1 MTLGSSSDT
10 LKVSATFGRSHYD
23 RRIVSAC
30 LSTRTE
36 LRRAGRASRDGPEAP
51 PALRPCFVSGGYNRR
66 PMTEGHRD
74 DVDPREAR
82 RILEERAR
90 EAGFDLV
97 GVGLAEPLREGG
109 ERLREWQAEGMAAD
123 MGYMQRP
130 VELLSNPKKLQ
141 KSARSVV
148 SLGVSY
154 YPGDYPENPGGGRVA
169 RYAWGRDY
177 HEVIKEKLF
186 RLRGDLEEAL
196 GGRIKARAFTD
207 AVPLLE
213 RSAAQHAGLGFFGR
227 NSCLINGEVGSYFFI
242 ADLIVDLEIE
252 PDPPGTGTCG
262 RCTRCMDRCPTGA
275 IKAPGVVD
283 ARLCISYLTI
293 ENKGEIPRE
302 LRPQI
307 GDWAFGCDV
316 CQEVCPYN
324 KTKATRSR
332 WPEFSAVAG
341 AGPYLQLEDVLSIR
355 TDEEFERRF
364 AGTPLTRPGREGL
377 LRNCCVAAGNLRLAK
392 AVPALVRALREDSSP
407 LVRGHAAWALGEIG
421 GAEEELRWA
430 AMGEMDP
437 WCSEEMALAL
447 TGGATGAALG

>member
-1 MTLGSSSDT
+1 MGEE
-10 LKVSATFGRSHYD
+10 
-23 RRIVSAC
+23 
-30 LSTRTE
+30 RT
-36 LRRAGRASRDGPEAP
+36 ARDA
-51 PALRPCFVSGGYNRR
+51 A
-66 PMTEGHRD
+66 
-74 DVDPREAR
+74 EAR
-82 RILEERAR
+82 RVLERRAR

-97 GVGLAEPLREGG
+97 GVASAEPLREGG
-109 ERLREWQAEGMAAD
+109 ERLREWQEAGMAAD
-123 MGYMQRP
+123 MGYMHRP

-154 YPGDYPENPGGGRVA
+154 YPGDHPDNEGAGRVA

-177 HEVIKEKLF
+177 HEVIKARLF
-186 RLRGDLEEAL
+186 RLREELESEL
-196 GGRIKARAFTD
+196 GVRIKARGFTD

-242 ADLIVDLEIE
+242 ADLIVDLDLA
-252 PDPPGTGTCG
+252 PDQPGTGTCG

-293 ENKGEIPRE
+293 ENRGEIPRG
-302 LRPQI
+302 LREKV

-324 KTKATRSR
+324 KTKASKSR
-332 WPEFSAVAG
+332 WPEFSAEAG
-341 AGPYLQLEDVLSIR
+341 HGPYLEIEEVLEIR
-355 TDEEFERRF
+355 TDQEFEERF
-364 AGTPLTRPGREGL
+364 AGTPLTRPGRAGL
-377 LRNCCVAAGNLRLAK
+377 LRNCCVAAGNLKLEK
-392 AVPALVRALREDSSP
+392 VVPALVRALREDASA

-421 GAEEELRWA
+421 GSEAALREAAETEE
-430 AMGEMDP
+430 DT
-437 WCSEEMALAL
+437 WCQDEIKAALADG
-447 TGGATGAALG
+447 TANATLG

>member
-1 MTLGSSSDT
+1 MVDD
-10 LKVSATFGRSHYD
+10 GR
-23 RRIVSAC
+23 RVA
-30 LSTRTE
+30 
-36 LRRAGRASRDGPEAP
+36 
-51 PALRPCFVSGGYNRR
+51 
-66 PMTEGHRD
+66 
-74 DVDPREAR
+74 VDPGEAR
-82 RILEERAR
+82 RILEELAR

-97 GVGLAEPLREGG
+97 GVGVAGPLREGG
-109 ERLREWQAEGMAAD
+109 ERLREWQAAGMAAD
-123 MGYMQRP
+123 MGYMRRP

-148 SLGVSY
+148 SLGISY
-154 YPGDYPENPGGGRVA
+154 YPGDHPENPGGGRVA

-177 HEVIKEKLF
+177 HEVIKERLF
-186 RLRGDLEEAL
+186 RLRGELEEAL
-196 GGRIKARAFTD
+196 GGRIRARGFTD
-207 AVPLLE
+207 AVPLIE
-213 RSAAQHAGLGFFGR
+213 RSAAQHSGLGFFGR

-252 PDPPGTGTCG
+252 PDPPGKGTCG

-302 LRPQI
+302 LRPGV

-324 KTKATRSR
+324 KAKATRSR
-332 WPEFSAVAG
+332 WPEFSAESG
-341 AGPYLQLEDVLSIR
+341 TGPYLEVEEVLGIR

-364 AGTPLTRPGREGL
+364 AGTPLTRPGRAGL
-377 LRNCCVAAGNLRLAK
+377 LRNCCVAAGNLRLHRS
-392 AVPALVRALREDSSP
+392 VPALVRALREDPAP

-421 GAEEELRWA
+421 GAEEELRRA
-430 AMGEMDP
+430 IKEETDP
-437 WCSEEMALAL
+437 WCREEIGLAL
-447 TGGATGAALG
+447 TNGAEGGATGAALG

>member
-1 MTLGSSSDT
+1 MAD
-10 LKVSATFGRSHYD
+10 GR
-23 RRIVSAC
+23 RGNA
-30 LSTRTE
+30 
-36 LRRAGRASRDGPEAP
+36 
-51 PALRPCFVSGGYNRR
+51 
-66 PMTEGHRD
+66 
-74 DVDPREAR
+74 DPREAR

-90 EAGFDLV
+90 EAGFDLIGV
-97 GVGLAEPLREGG
+97 GVAEPLREGG
-109 ERLREWQAEGMAAD
+109 ERLRRWQEAGMSAD

-154 YPGDYPENPGGGRVA
+154 YPGDHPENAEGGGRVA

-177 HEVIKEKLF
+177 HEIIKERLF
-186 RLRGDLEEAL
+186 RLRGELEEAL
-196 GGRIKARAFTD
+196 GGRIKARGFTD

-227 NSCLINGEVGSYFFI
+227 NSCLINGDVGSFFFI

-275 IKAPGVVD
+275 IRAPGVVD

-293 ENKGEIPRE
+293 ENRGEIPRA
-302 LRPQI
+302 LRKQV

-324 KTKATRSR
+324 KTKATKSR
-332 WPEFSAVAG
+332 WPEFSAGAG
-341 AGPYLQLEDVLSIR
+341 AGPYLEIEDVLCIR
-355 TDEEFERRF
+355 TEEEFEGRF

-377 LRNCCVAAGNLRLAK
+377 LRNCCVAAGNLGLRS
-392 AVPALVRALREDSSP
+392 AVTALVRALREDRSP

-421 GAEEELRWA
+421 DAEEALRRAAETEEDLWCREEIEL
-430 AMGEMDP
+430 
-437 WCSEEMALAL
+437 ALA
-447 TGGATGAALG
+447 GGAAGATLG

>member
-1 MTLGSSSDT
+1 M
-10 LKVSATFGRSHYD
+10 A
-23 RRIVSAC
+23 
-30 LSTRTE
+30 
-36 LRRAGRASRDGPEAP
+36 DGGK
-51 PALRPCFVSGGYNRR
+51 GGAN
-66 PMTEGHRD
+66 PQ
-74 DVDPREAR
+74 EAR
-82 RILEERAR
+82 RVLEERAR

-97 GVGLAEPLREGG
+97 GVSAAGPLREGG
-109 ERLREWQAEGMAAD
+109 ERLRRWQEAGMAAD

-154 YPGDYPENPGGGRVA
+154 YPGEHPENAAGGGRVA

-177 HEVIKEKLF
+177 HEVIKERLF
-186 RLRGDLEEAL
+186 RLRGELEEAL
-196 GGRIKARAFTD
+196 GARIKARAFTD

-213 RSAAQHAGLGFFGR
+213 RSAARLAGLGFFGR
-227 NSCLINGEVGSYFFI
+227 NSCLINADVGSYFFI
-242 ADLIVDLEIE
+242 ADLIVDLEVE
-252 PDPPGTGTCG
+252 PDRAATGTCG

-293 ENKGEIPRE
+293 ENRGEIPRE
-302 LRPQI
+302 LRPKV

-324 KTKATRSR
+324 KAKATRSR
-332 WPEFSAVAG
+332 WPEFSAGAG
-341 AGPYLQLEDVLSIR
+341 TGPYLELEAVLAIR
-355 TDEEFERRF
+355 TAEEFEGRF

-377 LRNCCVAAGNLRLAK
+377 LRNCCVAAGNLRLQR
-392 AVPALVRALREDSSP
+392 AVPALVLALREDSSP

-421 GAEEELRWA
+421 GAEEELRGA
-430 AMGEMDP
+430 AEGETDP
-437 WCSEEMALAL
+437 WCRREIELVL
-447 TGGATGAALG
+447 TGGATDDALG

>member
-1 MTLGSSSDT
+1 
-10 LKVSATFGRSHYD
+10 
-23 RRIVSAC
+23 
-30 LSTRTE
+30 
-36 LRRAGRASRDGPEAP
+36 
-51 PALRPCFVSGGYNRR
+51 
-66 PMTEGHRD
+66 
-74 DVDPREAR
+74 
-82 RILEERAR
+82 ILEERAR

-97 GVGLAEPLREGG
+97 GVGVAGPLREGG
-109 ERLREWQAEGMAAD
+109 ERLREWQAAGMAAD

-154 YPGDYPENPGGGRVA
+154 YPGDHPENAEGGGRVA

-177 HEVIKEKLF
+177 HEVIKERLF
-186 RLRGDLEEAL
+186 RLRGELEKAL
-196 GGRIKARAFTD
+196 GGRIKARGFTD

-227 NSCLINGEVGSYFFI
+227 NSCLINAEVGSYFFI

-262 RCTRCMDRCPTGA
+262 RCTRCMDRCPTHA

-293 ENKGEIPRE
+293 ENKGEIPRG
-302 LRPQI
+302 LRKQV
-307 GDWAFGCDV
+307 GDRVFGCDV

-324 KTKATRSR
+324 KTRASRSR
-332 WPEFSAVAG
+332 WPEFSAEAG
-341 AGPYLQLEDVLSIR
+341 AGPYLEIEDILGIR
-355 TDEEFERRF
+355 TDEEFEGRF
-364 AGTPLTRPGREGL
+364 EGTPLTRPGRAGL
-377 LRNCCVAAGNLRLAK
+377 LRNCCVAAGNLRLRS
-392 AVPALVRALREDSSP
+392 AVPALVRALGEDPSP

-421 GAEEELRWA
+421 EAEEALRRAAEEETDA
-430 AMGEMDP
+430 
-437 WCSEEMALAL
+437 WCRDEIGLAL
-447 TGGATGAALG
+447 IGGAEDGATGAALG